1 MLTRIEIDGFKA
13 FQKFSMDFKP
23 FQVFIGPNGVGKT
36 NLFDA
41 IMLLANLAGENTL
54 EGAFRHSR
62 GDITELFT
70 LFPDGRRADKMT
82 FAAEMFINRTSPDPT
97 GGDRKISLTCTRL
110 RYELTIERRGEGAHI
125 TAESLVPIKDADDKW
140 VREYVP
146 SKARKAWV
154 LRGSRQPSYIAT
166 VGETEAVMIYRN
178 QDGLAGG
185 REGVKIGDLQRTI
198 LSTSNAVRYPTIN
211 AGRREMQSWHF
222 LQLNPFL
229 LRNPALP
236 SLGAALQP
244 DGANLAAVV
253 ARIERES
260 PEAMKALTK
269 EMAAMIEAIR
279 EIRTRASGAETLIE
293 VETHDG
299 SKFSQRVLSDGTLRL
314 LALVTLRHD
323 PKHRGLVCFEEPE
336 NGVQPLRLKQ
346 ITDVL
351 FALATDLEK
360 LPTEEGIEQP
370 PLRQVLVNTHSPG
383 LLAAIPSESL
393 YYVSQRGRD
402 LGRATYTVPVRPEL
416 IPAEDESY
424 MTWDQVRQFMDT
436 ETLTRRRDEL
446 GL

>member
-13 FQKFSMDFKP
+13 FQKFSMDFRP

-54 EGAFRHSR
+54 ENAFRHSR
-62 GDITELFT
+62 GEIGELFT
-70 LFPDGRRADKMT
+70 LSPDGRRAEKMT
-82 FAAEMFINRTSPDPT
+82 FAAEMLINRTHPDPT
-97 GGDRKISLTCTRL
+97 GGERKINLTCTRL

-125 TAESLVPIKDADDKW
+125 TAESLIPVKDADDKW
-140 VREYVP
+140 VRENVP
-146 SKARKAWV
+146 SRARKAWV
-154 LRGSRQPSYIAT
+154 LRGTRQPSYIAT

-185 REGVKIGDLQRTI
+185 REGMKIGDLQRTI

-211 AGRREMQSWHF
+211 AARREMQSWRF

-253 ARIERES
+253 ARIGREA
-260 PEAMKALTK
+260 PEAMQALIK
-269 EMAAMIEAIR
+269 NMAAMIETIQT
-279 EIRTRASGAETLIE
+279 IRTRAAGAEALIE
-293 VETHDG
+293 VATGDG
-299 SKFSQRVLSDGTLRL
+299 STFSQRVLSDGTLRL
-314 LALVTLRHD
+314 LALVALRHD

-360 LPTEEGIEQP
+360 LPTEEGAEQP

-383 LLAAIPSESL
+383 LLAFVPKESL
-393 YYVSQRGRD
+393 YYVSQRGKEM
-402 LGRATYTVPVRPEL
+402 GRATYTVPVRPEL
-416 IPAEDESY
+416 FATDDESY
-424 MTWDQVRQFMDT
+424 LTWEQVRQFMDT
-436 ETLTRRRDEL
+436 EALTRKRDEL